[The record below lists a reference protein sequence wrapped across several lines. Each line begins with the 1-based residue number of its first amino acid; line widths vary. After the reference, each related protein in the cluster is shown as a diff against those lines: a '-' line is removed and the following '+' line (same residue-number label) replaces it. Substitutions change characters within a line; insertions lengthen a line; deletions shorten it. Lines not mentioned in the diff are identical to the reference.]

1 MSSNQ
6 YLTSYALAFGQ
17 PDEARPQHGHSSTLV
32 PSISNDHA
40 IAEALYQ
47 SEVEDLRLQQEQQ
60 QQQQWRQ
67 LSLQTGEQVPLPE
80 ELEAGF
86 SSPDYGSD
94 GPPSPNY
101 HHSNSRQ
108 ELVTQR
114 LASVPSHQLLLAENL
129 QFESTPNARAVV
141 LQRIREYGFLEKEVK
156 ADGNCQF
163 RALSDQLYGDPQ
175 HHKHVRHRVVGQLRS
190 KQNLYAPFVNN
201 QPSYSAYVSE
211 MSKPGT
217 WGDNVI
223 LQAAADYFGL
233 KIYVITSFK
242 DRYVVVIEPAQKKH
256 SRLLYL
262 SFWAEAH
269 YNSLYFFEDKHL
281 MYKSP
286 KKVLGSKK
294 LGRLVHQ
301 PQN

>member
-94 GPPSPNY
+94 GMGW
-101 HHSNSRQ
+101 
-108 ELVTQR
+108 T
-114 LASVPSHQLLLAENL
+114 ALLSGTL
-129 QFESTPNARAVV
+129 
-141 LQRIREYGFLEKEVK
+141 I
-156 ADGNCQF
+156 
-163 RALSDQLYGDPQ
+163 
-175 HHKHVRHRVVGQLRS
+175 
-190 KQNLYAPFVNN
+190 
-201 QPSYSAYVSE
+201 SY
-211 MSKPGT
+211 
-217 WGDNVI
+217 
-223 LQAAADYFGL
+223 
-233 KIYVITSFK
+233 
-242 DRYVVVIEPAQKKH
+242 
-256 SRLLYL
+256 
-262 SFWAEAH
+262 
-269 YNSLYFFEDKHL
+269 
-281 MYKSP
+281 
-286 KKVLGSKK
+286 
-294 LGRLVHQ
+294 
-301 PQN
+301 